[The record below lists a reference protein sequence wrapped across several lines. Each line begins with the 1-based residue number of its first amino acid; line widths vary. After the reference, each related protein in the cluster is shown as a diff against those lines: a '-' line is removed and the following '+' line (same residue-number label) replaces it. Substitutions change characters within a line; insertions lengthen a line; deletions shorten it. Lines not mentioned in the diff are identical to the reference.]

1 MFTASLQLADRY
13 GAAGGKAKNLS
24 ILTRHQLPVPDG
36 FVITAD
42 AFSRCMETNQLK
54 PENSEDMK
62 EKILNAIIPQPIVTQ
77 VESAFHQLMG
87 SYNSVVVRSSSQ
99 TEDLK
104 EASFAGQYQSYL
116 HVQNAP
122 ELLEK
127 VKACWASLFTPRV
140 IQYVKNMNIPM
151 ETLSMGVIV
160 QGLVD
165 AELSGV
171 IFSANPVTNNSG
183 EIMINASY
191 GLGETI
197 VSGMVTPDCY
207 LVDKETFRLHKERGE
222 KEIKMITAERG
233 TQTLETTT
241 LERNQFCLSDRQI
254 FNLANL
260 TKKVETIYHHPV
272 DIEFAIENEQIYLL
286 QVRPITT
293 V

>member
-104 EASFAGQYQSYL
+104 EASF
-116 HVQNAP
+116 
-122 ELLEK
+122 EK
-127 VKACWASLFTPRV
+127 STATGIVISTDAASF
-140 IQYVKNMNIPM
+140 K
-151 ETLSMGVIV
+151 G
-160 QGLVD
+160 
-165 AELSGV
+165 
-171 IFSANPVTNNSG
+171 
-183 EIMINASY
+183 
-191 GLGETI
+191 
-197 VSGMVTPDCY
+197 
-207 LVDKETFRLHKERGE
+207 
-222 KEIKMITAERG
+222 
-233 TQTLETTT
+233 
-241 LERNQFCLSDRQI
+241 
-254 FNLANL
+254 
-260 TKKVETIYHHPV
+260 
-272 DIEFAIENEQIYLL
+272 
-286 QVRPITT
+286 
-293 V
+293 